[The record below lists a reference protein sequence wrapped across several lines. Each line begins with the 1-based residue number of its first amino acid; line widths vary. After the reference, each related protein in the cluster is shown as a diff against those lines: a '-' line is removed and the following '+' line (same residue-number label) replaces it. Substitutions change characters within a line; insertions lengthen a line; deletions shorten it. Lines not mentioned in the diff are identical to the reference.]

1 MASVSNTEVGVGG
14 GIGPPDE
21 LLLLDRVFMRLASA
35 ETDEALTSAVGK
47 YLPSCLLKLSSSQE
61 GVRKKVLE
69 LLVHIN
75 KRVKGNDNIQLP
87 VDALLV
93 QYQVSFIF
101 LGCCLLYT
109 SPRPRDATLS
119 RMPSSA

>member
-1 MASVSNTEVGVGG
+1 MASNSSSEIGIGG
-14 GIGPPDE
+14 GTGPPDE
-21 LLLLDRVFMRLASA
+21 LALLDRVFMRLATA

-75 KRVKGNDNIQLP
+75 KRGL
-87 VDALLV
+87 
-93 QYQVSFIF
+93 
-101 LGCCLLYT
+101 
-109 SPRPRDATLS
+109 
-119 RMPSSA
+119 